1 MYGKRPYFSTR
12 SIQINVDPRHKR
24 ENIYTLN
31 PQPTLNV
38 LHTHAANFWATDFY
52 IFLSEPF
59 TFVCVF
65 LMALLGKPS
74 IKKSHVSM
82 DTLRGGGAQPH
93 SIAFGG
99 VSFLTSQKLSV
110 D

>member
-38 LHTHAANFWATDFY
+38 LHNHTANFWATD
-52 IFLSEPF
+52 LGVGS
-59 TFVCVF
+59 VF
-65 LMALLGKPS
+65 
-74 IKKSHVSM
+74 
-82 DTLRGGGAQPH
+82 
-93 SIAFGG
+93 
-99 VSFLTSQKLSV
+99 FLTSQKLFV
-110 D
+110 DENSTKSQNYPPKMINLSQKFIISPVNYKFPQKC